1 MPHSGLTGDANR
13 NFAGTFLAGAIHGK
27 YFRPTT
33 YAIPLAF
40 TVVAV
45 LRLLNSGRRA

>member
-1 MPHSGLTGDANR
+1 MPHSGLTGDAKPQ
-13 NFAGTFLAGAIHGK
+13 FAGPFLAGAIHGK
-27 YFRPTT
+27 YFQPTT

-45 LRLLNSGRRA
+45 LRLLNSGRCA